1 VSNYWEALL
10 VVFGLVALG
19 YVFLLMTR
27 RGMRRGPAAASA
39 EKGASTARSRD
50 EQFAEE
56 LRILWDKTT
65 TTETLRAGEAAQA
78 SPVEEKR

>member
-1 VSNYWEALL
+1 VSNYWSPLF
-10 VVFGLVALG
+10 VIFGLVALVC
-19 YVFLLMTR
+19 VFLLMTR
-27 RGMRRGPAAASA
+27 KGMRRGPAASA
-39 EKGASTARSRD
+39 ETGASTARSRD

-65 TTETLRAGEAAQA
+65 TMETLHAGKAEQA